1 MTKFLKTFSKF
12 VDCVGE
18 YVCCL
23 RKINKEI
30 TDKTLVIEI
39 FWSEE
44 DNGYIARPTNNYTR
58 FSGFGSTRMKA
69 VKELEIAMGGL

>member
-1 MTKFLKTFSKF
+1 MTKFLKTFNRF

-23 RKINKEI
+23 RRIKKLIV
-30 TDKTLVIEI
+30 DKTLIIEV

-44 DNGYIARPTNNYTR
+44 DNGYIARPTNKYTR
-58 FSGFGSTRMKA
+58 FSGFGSTRVKA
-69 VKELEIAMGGL
+69 IKELEIAMEDL